1 MKTEKK
7 HIYLDERNK
16 RLLLYLSLLA
26 AAVFLGIHDPGGLWL
41 SVGLGAGVLYGLASD
56 WIFSR
61 KKDGKTTNVIQ
72 GEKLS
77 TENVETVEN
86 KTQNENTSVK

>member
-1 MKTEKK
+1 MKMQKK

-26 AAVFLGIHDPGGLWL
+26 AAIFLGIHDPGGLWL

-56 WIFSR
+56 WLFSR
-61 KKDGKTTNVIQ
+61 KKDGKAGPPEQN
-72 GEKLS
+72 EKVS
-77 TENVETVEN
+77 TEAAGTVEN
-86 KTQNENTSVK
+86 KSENVDDSAK